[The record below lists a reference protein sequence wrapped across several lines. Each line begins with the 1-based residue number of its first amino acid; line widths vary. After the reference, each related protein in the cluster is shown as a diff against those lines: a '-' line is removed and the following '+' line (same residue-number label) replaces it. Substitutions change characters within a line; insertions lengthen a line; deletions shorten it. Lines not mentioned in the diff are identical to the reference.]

1 MLNHDNDALP
11 RRAIVSS
18 RHDGRKRLFVRNLH
32 NNDVNKVI
40 SVDHRF
46 YVTLSEGFL

>member
-1 MLNHDNDALP
+1 MLNHINDALP
-11 RRAIVSS
+11 LAASRNRSS
-18 RHDGRKRLFVRNLH
+18 RHDGRLFVRNLH
-32 NNDVNKVI
+32 DNDVNKVI